1 MKTQLRRPT
10 VFNVLQVPLPSTVMA
25 ESKAWNTPVKTLNKT
40 ESKIDIHAP
49 ASPQF
54 ALTTRSKEGVGEA
67 VEGVLWE

>member
-1 MKTQLRRPT
+1 
-10 VFNVLQVPLPSTVMA
+10 MA